1 MVKDLFLTKM
11 DIAGDAIITYRS
23 PVSKKL
29 KYNVCTLELTNNTY
43 IQEKSKKNINIKE
56 GHALMFCWDTDSFR
70 QINVD
75 SITNVQ
81 PLGTILRNRR
91 WNQE

>member
-29 KYNVCTLELTNNTY
+29 KYNCCTLEFDSCAY
-43 IQEKSKKNINIKE
+43 IKEKNKKNINIKD
-56 GHALMFCWDTDSFR
+56 GHMLMFCWDTDSFR
-70 QINVD
+70 QLNIESV
-75 SITNVQ
+75 TNIQ

-91 WNQE
+91 QY

>member
-29 KYNVCTLELTNNTY
+29 KYNVCTLEFGSCAY
-43 IQEKSKKNINIKE
+43 ILEKKQKKNINVKE
-56 GHALMFCWDTDSFR
+56 GHMLMFCWDTDSFR
-70 QINVD
+70 QLNIESV
-75 SITNVQ
+75 SNVQ

-91 WNQE
+91 

>member
-29 KYNVCTLELTNNTY
+29 KYNCCTLEFDSCAY
-43 IQEKSKKNINIKE
+43 IKEKKNKNINIKD
-56 GHALMFCWDTDSFR
+56 GHMLMFCWDTDSFR
-70 QINVD
+70 QLNIESV
-75 SITNVQ
+75 TNIQ

-91 WNQE
+91 QY

>member
-11 DIAGDAIITYRS
+11 DIAGDAIVTYRS

-29 KYNVCTLELTNNTY
+29 KYNVCTLELDNNNY
-43 IQEKSKKNINIKE
+43 ILEKKQKKNIDVKE
-56 GHALMFCWDTDSFR
+56 GHMLMFCWDTDSFR

-75 SITNVQ
+75 SVTNVQ

-91 WNQE
+91 

>member
-1 MVKDLFLTKM
+1 MVQDLFLTKM

-29 KYNVCTLELTNNTY
+29 KYNVCTLELDNNAY
-43 IQEKSKKNINIKE
+43 ILEKKQKKNINVKE
-56 GHALMFCWDTDSFR
+56 GHMLMFCWDTDSFR
-70 QINVD
+70 QLDISAV
-75 SITNVQ
+75 TNVQ

-91 WNQE
+91 H

>member
-1 MVKDLFLTKM
+1 MVKDLFQTKM
-11 DIAGDAIITYRS
+11 DIAGDAIVTYRS

-29 KYNVCTLELTNNTY
+29 KYNVCTLELSNNSY
-43 IQEKSKKNINIKE
+43 ILEKKQKNTDVKE
-56 GHALMFCWDTDSFR
+56 GHMLMFCWDTDSFR

-75 SITNVQ
+75 SVTNVQ

-91 WNQE
+91 

>member
-29 KYNVCTLELTNNTY
+29 KYNVCTLEFDSCAY
-43 IQEKSKKNINIKE
+43 IQEKNNKKNINIKE
-56 GHALMFCWDTDSFR
+56 DCMLLFCWDTDSFR
-70 QINVD
+70 QINIKAV
-75 SITNVQ
+75 TNVQ

-91 WNQE
+91 QY

>member
-1 MVKDLFLTKM
+1 M

-29 KYNVCTLELTNNTY
+29 KYNVCTLEFDSCVY
-43 IQEKSKKNINIKE
+43 IQEKNKKKNINVKE
-56 GHALMFCWDTDSFR
+56 GHMLLFCWDTDSFR
-70 QINVD
+70 QINITAV
-75 SITNVQ
+75 TNVQ

-91 WNQE
+91 QW

>member
-1 MVKDLFLTKM
+1 MVKDLFQTKM
-11 DIAGDAIITYRS
+11 DIAGDAIVTYRS

-29 KYNVCTLELTNNTY
+29 KYNVCTLELDNNNY
-43 IQEKSKKNINIKE
+43 ILEKKQKKNTDVKE
-56 GHALMFCWDTDSFR
+56 GHMLMFCWDTDSFR

-75 SITNVQ
+75 SVTNVQ

-91 WNQE
+91 

>member
-1 MVKDLFLTKM
+1 MVQDLFLTKM

-29 KYNVCTLELTNNTY
+29 KYNVCTLELDSNAY
-43 IQEKSKKNINIKE
+43 IEEKKSKKNINVKE
-56 GHALMFCWDTDSFR
+56 GHMLMFCWDTDSFR
-70 QINVD
+70 QINIESV
-75 SITNVQ
+75 TNVQ

-91 WNQE
+91 N

>member
-29 KYNVCTLELTNNTY
+29 KYNVCTLEFDSCTY
-43 IQEKSKKNINIKE
+43 IKEKKQKKNINIKD
-56 GHALMFCWDTDSFR
+56 GHMLMFCWDTDSFR
-70 QINVD
+70 QL
-75 SITNVQ
+75 SIESVTNVQ

-91 WNQE
+91 QY

>member
-1 MVKDLFLTKM
+1 MVKELFLTKM

-29 KYNVCTLELTNNTY
+29 KYNVCTLEFDSCAY
-43 IQEKSKKNINIKE
+43 ILEKKQKNINVKE
-56 GHALMFCWDTDSFR
+56 GHMLMFCWDTDSFR
-70 QINVD
+70 QLNIESV
-75 SITNVQ
+75 SNVQ

-91 WNQE
+91 

>member
-1 MVKDLFLTKM
+1 MVKDLVLTKM

-29 KYNVCTLELTNNTY
+29 KYNVCTLEFDSCVY
-43 IQEKSKKNINIKE
+43 IQEKNKKKNINVKE
-56 GHALMFCWDTDSFR
+56 GHMLLFCWDTDSFR
-70 QINVD
+70 QINITAV
-75 SITNVQ
+75 TNVQ

-91 WNQE
+91 QW

>member
-23 PVSKKL
+23 PESKKL
-29 KYNVCTLELTNNTY
+29 KYNVCTLEFDSCAY
-43 IQEKSKKNINIKE
+43 ILEKKQKKNINVKE
-56 GHALMFCWDTDSFR
+56 GHMLMFCWDTDSFR
-70 QINVD
+70 QLNIE
-75 SITNVQ
+75 SISNVQ

-91 WNQE
+91 Y

>member
-1 MVKDLFLTKM
+1 MVQDLFLTKM

-29 KYNVCTLELTNNTY
+29 KYNVCTLELDNNAY
-43 IQEKSKKNINIKE
+43 ILEKKQKKNINVKE
-56 GHALMFCWDTDSFR
+56 GHMLMFCWDTDSFR
-70 QINVD
+70 QLDISAV
-75 SITNVQ
+75 TNVQ

-91 WNQE
+91 R

>member
-29 KYNVCTLELTNNTY
+29 KYNVCTLEFDSCVY
-43 IQEKSKKNINIKE
+43 IQEKNKKKNINVKE
-56 GHALMFCWDTDSFR
+56 GHMLLFCWDTDSFR
-70 QINVD
+70 QINITAV
-75 SITNVQ
+75 TNVQ

-91 WNQE
+91 QW